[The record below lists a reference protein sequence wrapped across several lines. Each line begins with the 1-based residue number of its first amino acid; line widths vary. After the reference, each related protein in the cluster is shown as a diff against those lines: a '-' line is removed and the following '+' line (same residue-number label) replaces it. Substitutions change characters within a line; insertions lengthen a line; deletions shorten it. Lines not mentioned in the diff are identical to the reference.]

1 MWLVATVLIST
12 DVRLLSLQKVPLVST
27 ALATLSALVSP
38 YVRHIISHPKNPP
51 LGPASFHRGGN
62 WGQGYP
68 SDSEGEPPLGLSDSH
83 VCVLFFFGCGP
94 FFLSLN

>member
-1 MWLVATVLIST
+1 MWLAATVLISA

-38 YVRHIISHPKNPP
+38 YFRHIISHPKNPP

-68 SDSEGEPPLGLSDSH
+68 SDSEGGTTPRSI
-83 VCVLFFFGCGP
+83 
-94 FFLSLN
+94 